1 MEQTIM
7 DFMPISPLPMQTSN
21 RLVYNSYVKDVPL
34 TIRFYMWEK
43 DELIWRS
50 DV

>member
-7 DFMPISPLPMQTSN
+7 DFMPISPLPIQTSN
-21 RLVYNSYVKDVPL
+21 RLVYNYVKDAPL
-34 TIRFYMWEK
+34 TITFSTWEK
-43 DELIWRS
+43 DELIWRP